1 MKKLIKIALFS
12 LLGFFVIIQFFPID
26 HSNAPVI
33 REPSWDSP
41 KTREF
46 AERACFDCHSNRVKY
61 PWYSYI
67 APVSWMLRIHI
78 KEGNAELNFSE
89 WTGNEDGAE
98 IIKTIQKGKMP
109 LWEYKLMHPEARLTK
124 AEQESLIAGLK
135 RTIDQGKL
143 K

>member
-1 MKKLIKIALFS
+1 MKKLIKIVLLS
-12 LLGFFVIIQFFPID
+12 LLGFFVLVQFFPID
-26 HSNAPVI
+26 HSNPPVI

-46 AERACFDCHSNRVKY
+46 AERACFDCHSNLVKY

-67 APVSWMLRIHI
+67 APVSWMIRSHL
-78 KEGNAELNFSE
+78 KEGKEELNFSE
-89 WTGNEDGAE
+89 WTGNENGAE
-98 IIKTIQKGKMP
+98 IVKTFLKGKMP
-109 LWEYKLMHPEARLTK
+109 LWEYKLLHPEARLTK
-124 AEQESLIAGLK
+124 AEQESFIAGLK